1 MRSRRGRDEREERAL
16 SLLASDCLR
25 RGKNDGEKTEREE
38 AVGLPFFS
46 FASFTFFPLQ
56 PRRETLSNLLPHSL
70 ARARAESLRAMP
82 QQPKG
87 ATTDPRRRWLASRV
101 RECWPLCVLGLCRS
115 FPLPLFSLNP
125 PPAQKKLFQ
134 LSDAFSLPLAEA
146 TAAVDCSSSAVDAF
160 FDGKSSSSSE
170 TGENQDNESLAWF
183 YQPRVTTTT
192 TTKTGAMTTTAAAA
206 AAAATAELF
215 LSDLS
220 VKAFTSLFAR
230 ELPLSL

>member
-25 RGKNDGEKTEREE
+25 RRKNDEKRLREE

-115 FPLPLFSLNP
+115 FPPPLFSLNP
-125 PPAQKKLFQ
+125 PPSQKKTLPALRCFLPAPGRGHCRYRLLLVRGRRVLRRQ
-134 LSDAFSLPLAEA
+134 EQQQQRNGRKPGQRVSRVVLPAASDDDDDEDRGNDDDGGGGSSSNGRALPLRPL
-146 TAAVDCSSSAVDAF
+146 
-160 FDGKSSSSSE
+160 GKS
-170 TGENQDNESLAWF
+170 F
-183 YQPRVTTTT
+183 Y
-192 TTKTGAMTTTAAAA
+192 
-206 AAAATAELF
+206 F
-215 LSDLS
+215 S
-220 VKAFTSLFAR
+220 VCS
-230 ELPLSL
+230 

>member
-1 MRSRRGRDEREERAL
+1 LVFVAL
-16 SLLASDCLR
+16 SLS
-25 RGKNDGEKTEREE
+25 
-38 AVGLPFFS
+38 
-46 FASFTFFPLQ
+46 
-56 PRRETLSNLLPHSL
+56 H
-70 ARARAESLRAMP
+70 
-82 QQPKG
+82 
-87 ATTDPRRRWLASRV
+87 
-101 RECWPLCVLGLCRS
+101 
-115 FPLPLFSLNP
+115 FSLSTPRP
-125 PPAQKKLFQ
+125 PKKKLFQ

-192 TTKTGAMTTTAAAA
+192 TKTAAMTTTAA

>member
-125 PPAQKKLFQ
+125 PPSQKKTLPALRCFLPAPGRGHCRCRLLLVRGRRVLRRQ
-134 LSDAFSLPLAEA
+134 EQQQQRNGRKPGQRVSRVVLPAASDDDDDDE
-146 TAAVDCSSSAVDAF
+146 DRGNDDDGGGCSSSSNGRALPLRPL
-160 FDGKSSSSSE
+160 GKS
-170 TGENQDNESLAWF
+170 F
-183 YQPRVTTTT
+183 H
-192 TTKTGAMTTTAAAA
+192 
-206 AAAATAELF
+206 F
-215 LSDLS
+215 S
-220 VKAFTSLFAR
+220 VCS
-230 ELPLSL
+230 